1 MDISKKVMEKVTF
14 RGAPV
19 GDYIKNDKTQY
30 VESDMGFSIRN
41 SKINSKMQDVNV
53 TV

>member
-19 GDYIKNDKTQY
+19 GDYIQNDKTEY
-30 VESDMGFSIRN
+30 IESDIGFSIRN
-41 SKINSKMQDVNV
+41 SKINPN
-53 TV
+53 TI